1 MIIKFAEN
9 VNKFLFSGGPGTPS
23 AAPSP
28 GFPSGGGS
36 PYPQG
41 QSSPFGGGGS
51 GGGTGGGYPNYPSG
65 YYNNQTS
72 PQGSGYLGGPNDLK
86 TDGGGN
92 MYSSSPSPQGNFNSP
107 MMYHMKQQG
116 FSSSPNYYNYNMG
129 NQNKS
134 SDKGEDEI
142 INRDSSDSS
151 KVKSQMKLPH
161 KSPGFPSS
169 DQGDHILD
177 PNPPKD
183 NKGQGESSDSLQRL
197 KDLTASATAE
207 ANNHH
212 LRPKSEENNALMD
225 NLDSI
230 PELPDIPELK
240 FEGSKGDDDDG
251 DEGCGDRK
259 RRKTEEKV
267 EVKEDNN
274 EQAAFTNNNNDI
286 NQHQTDYIMQQQGE
300 LTKHLLA

>member
-1 MIIKFAEN
+1 
-9 VNKFLFSGGPGTPS
+9 
-23 AAPSP
+23 
-28 GFPSGGGS
+28 
-36 PYPQG
+36 
-41 QSSPFGGGGS
+41 
-51 GGGTGGGYPNYPSG
+51 
-65 YYNNQTS
+65 
-72 PQGSGYLGGPNDLK
+72 
-86 TDGGGN
+86 
-92 MYSSSPSPQGNFNSP
+92 MYSSSPSPQGNFNSQ

-116 FSSSPNYYNYNMG
+116 FSSSPNYYNYMG

-134 SDKGEDEI
+134 SDSVNKVEDEI

-161 KSPGFPSS
+161 KSPGFPS

-183 NKGQGESSDSLQRL
+183 KGESSDSLQRL

-212 LRPKSEENNALMD
+212 LRPKSEENALMD

-240 FEGSKGDDDDG
+240 FEGSKGDDDEG

-286 NQHQTDYIMQQQGE
+286 SQHQTDYMMQQQG
-300 LTKHLLA
+300 